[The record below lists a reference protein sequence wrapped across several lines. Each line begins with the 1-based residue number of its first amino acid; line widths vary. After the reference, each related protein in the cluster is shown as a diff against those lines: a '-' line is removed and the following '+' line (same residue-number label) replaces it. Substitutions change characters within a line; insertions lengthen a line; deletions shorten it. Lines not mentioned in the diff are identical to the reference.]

1 MLRRKTIMFGVIQNN
16 RETVSQNKLAW
27 TLKEVSEATGLSLP
41 FLRKEVKDLRLIA
54 KRFGRR
60 VVILESD
67 LKNYLLQGSI
77 GNQKSLKSSGLKTSK
92 S

>member
-1 MLRRKTIMFGVIQNN
+1 MMFGVKQNSQ
-16 RETVSQNKLAW
+16 ETVSQNKLAW
-27 TLKEVSEATGLSLP
+27 TLREVSEATGLSLP

-67 LKNYLLQGSI
+67 LKNYLLQGSVGNRKIAQTI
-77 GNQKSLKSSGLKTSK
+77 GIENK
-92 S
+92 